1 MPKPMTAHFWHTLL
15 GESMPQHKN
24 GRTSSTGLKPVA
36 PVRQNLVEKGQK
48 HIWLLDPEKHV
59 QDGVYELEYRPSELV
74 VLKADKPKAD
84 KPKADKPKADK
95 PKADKPKADKPKA
108 ENLVYGPGWVS
119 YPGWVAYK
127 TFTKVHK

>member
-1 MPKPMTAHFWHTLL
+1 MDTNPIP
-15 GESMPQHKN
+15 
-24 GRTSSTGLKPVA
+24 
-36 PVRQNLVEKGQK
+36 VEKGQK

-84 KPKADKPKADK
+84 KPKA
-95 PKADKPKADKPKA
+95 

>member
-1 MPKPMTAHFWHTLL
+1 MDTNPIP
-15 GESMPQHKN
+15 
-24 GRTSSTGLKPVA
+24 
-36 PVRQNLVEKGQK
+36 VEKGQK

-74 VLKADKPKAD
+74 ALKREKPKREKPKADKPKAD